1 MVPQCSGNCNV
12 ESGACRS
19 IVQAPT
25 LQSSDIYPASEGE
38 HMRAVQPATTV
49 SAPAWRASLGAYV
62 NLMKPHVTV
71 LLLGTTLAA
80 MVVAAGGMPA
90 PWLPV
95 ATLLGGALAAAPPHP
110 PTLYWVPHTHQCMTP
125 S

>member
-25 LQSSDIYPASEGE
+25 LQSNDIYPSSEGE

-80 MVVAAGGMPA
+80 MVVAAGGIPRPRVTPA
-90 PWLPV
+90 TAP
-95 ATLLGGALAAAPPHP
+95 GRGLAACPR
-110 PTLYWVPHTHQCMTP
+110 

>member
-49 SAPAWRASLGAYV
+49 SAPAWRASLGAYL

-90 PWLPV
+90 PWLTV
-95 ATLLGGALAAAPPHP
+95 GARLGGALAAGSANAPDC
-110 PTLYWVPHTHQCMTP
+110 YWDGDIGQAAVRA
-125 S
+125 